1 VWLLNYRITVCKTW
15 LPQKKCA
22 SGIACGCEH
31 RVPKLEYLLGMVL
44 LQADYAEAA
53 QHFRAFQ
60 HLSTKPADT
69 AEAQRQLDEI
79 TRLSAAAPLSASE
92 RK

>member
-1 VWLLNYRITVCKTW
+1 LAAAEKSARRGLHAD
-15 LPQKKCA
+15 PD
-22 SGIACGCEH
+22 H
-31 RVPKLEYLLGMVL
+31 RVFKLEYMLGLVL
-44 LQADYAEAA
+44 LQKPDYTEAA
-53 QHFRAFQ
+53 EHFRAFQ

-79 TRLSAAAPLSASE
+79 TRLTAAAPLSASE